1 MIRFLSE
8 ALVIR
13 MHDYVISKYG
23 GAYGVLDAAALDS
36 ALNAPK
42 LQFHFLHSPIPH
54 LAATYGFHLCQNHPF
69 LEGNKRTA
77 HMAMLTFLGRNGF
90 KSLGSEYDHY
100 YVMLE
105 IANSRM
111 SKSELVDWLYS
122 VVRQR

>member
-42 LQFHFLHSPIPH
+42 LQFHFLHSPVPH
-54 LAATYGFHLCQNHPF
+54 LAATYGFHLCKITHF
-69 LEGNKRTA
+69 LREINVLLIWQCS
-77 HMAMLTFLGRNGF
+77 HFLGATVS
-90 KSLGSEYDHY
+90 SLSARST
-100 YVMLE
+100 
-105 IANSRM
+105 ITIM
-111 SKSELVDWLYS
+111 SC
-122 VVRQR
+122 

>member
-42 LQFHFLHSPIPH
+42 LHFHFLHSPVPH

-105 IANSRM
+105 IANSGM

-122 VVRQR
+122 VVRQK